1 MTIGSPITP
10 FKYYTSTPLY
20 DGCPGITSM
29 IKVGVINKYSQVC
42 KKKEKKTK
50 QNKTKQKT
58 SGFVVI
64 PPPQGFPKLF
74 INNWFPSCI
83 SAQMAGNRR
92 SGTDLIR
99 SNKKGLRH
107 GRFCSFQ
114 CFKIWPDCLN
124 FKHWPILSSASG
136 ALLIFT
142 VKSTL
147 NYTRVLTAIKKKK
160 KKKSINY
167 TQIRRRCM
175 RHLIRTYA
183 VWELIYQIWDR
194 QTVLI
199 KTKKKRKKTG
209 AFKRCILLSLSV
221 KRPLISWTAPGCL
234 QSQCI
239 HTCHTNGLI
248 IRLPLLMIR
257 INRLFT
263 AQRSVKCWFFDNV
276 WIMT

>member
-1 MTIGSPITP
+1 M
-10 FKYYTSTPLY
+10 
-20 DGCPGITSM
+20 
-29 IKVGVINKYSQVC
+29 
-42 KKKEKKTK
+42 
-50 QNKTKQKT
+50 
-58 SGFVVI
+58 
-64 PPPQGFPKLF
+64 
-74 INNWFPSCI
+74 
-83 SAQMAGNRR
+83 
-92 SGTDLIR
+92 DLIR
-99 SNKKGLRH
+99 SYKKGLRH

-114 CFKIWPDCLN
+114 CFKIWSDCLN

-147 NYTRVLTAIKKKK
+147 NYTRVLRQSTITT
-160 KKKSINY
+160 KKSNN

-175 RHLIRTYA
+175 RHLIRTYT
-183 VWELIYQIWDR
+183 VLEFIYRIWDR

-199 KTKKKRKKTG
+199 KTKKKRKKRG

-221 KRPLISWTAPGCL
+221 KRPLIFWTRRLHLDVL

-257 INRLFT
+257 VKSLVYRTKVSEVLIFWQCLDNDVINLCCSRLPLF
-263 AQRSVKCWFFDNV
+263 SCLSNIHVKWPFRAF
-276 WIMT
+276 

>member
-1 MTIGSPITP
+1 M
-10 FKYYTSTPLY
+10 
-20 DGCPGITSM
+20 
-29 IKVGVINKYSQVC
+29 
-42 KKKEKKTK
+42 
-50 QNKTKQKT
+50 
-58 SGFVVI
+58 
-64 PPPQGFPKLF
+64 
-74 INNWFPSCI
+74 
-83 SAQMAGNRR
+83 
-92 SGTDLIR
+92 DLIR

-114 CFKIWPDCLN
+114 CFRIWPDCLN
-124 FKHWPILSSASG
+124 FKHWPILSSASD
-136 ALLIFT
+136 ALHIFT

-147 NYTRVLTAIKKKK
+147 NYTRVLGQSTKKKQK
-160 KKKSINY
+160 QESINY

-175 RHLIRTYA
+175 WHLIRTYT

-209 AFKRCILLSLSV
+209 VFKRCIVLSLSV
-221 KRPLISWTAPGCL
+221 KRPLIFWTRRLHLDVL

-257 INRLFT
+257 VNRLFT
-263 AQRSVKCWFFDNV
+263 QQRSVKCWFFDNV

>member
-1 MTIGSPITP
+1 M
-10 FKYYTSTPLY
+10 
-20 DGCPGITSM
+20 
-29 IKVGVINKYSQVC
+29 
-42 KKKEKKTK
+42 
-50 QNKTKQKT
+50 
-58 SGFVVI
+58 
-64 PPPQGFPKLF
+64 
-74 INNWFPSCI
+74 
-83 SAQMAGNRR
+83 
-92 SGTDLIR
+92 DLIR

-147 NYTRVLTAIKKKK
+147 NYTCVLW
-160 KKKSINY
+160 
-167 TQIRRRCM
+167 
-175 RHLIRTYA
+175 HLT
-183 VWELIYQIWDR
+183 
-194 QTVLI
+194 T
-199 KTKKKRKKTG
+199 TKKETINQLCDSWSGRTRFGNQFIKSGTDKPCWSKQKRRGRKNG

-221 KRPLISWTAPGCL
+221 KRPLIFWTCRLHLDVL

-257 INRLFT
+257 VNRLFT
-263 AQRSVKCWFFDNV
+263 ALRSVKCWFFDNV